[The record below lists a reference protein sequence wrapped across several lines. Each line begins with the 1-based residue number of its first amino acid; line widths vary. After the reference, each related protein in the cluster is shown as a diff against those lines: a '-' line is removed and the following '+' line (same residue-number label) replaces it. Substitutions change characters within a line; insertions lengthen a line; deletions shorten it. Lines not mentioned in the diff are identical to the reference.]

1 LINIFSINEIVN
13 ATNNLL
19 LEAHEDEKK
28 IINNYSSM
36 VNKNNETTN
45 LDVEKNIF
53 PEGQIPG
60 EIENIILEAENSQIQ
75 TKIKEPTK
83 EIGNDNENYVEEFK
97 VNKDELIESMHK
109 TFSKKIKKNTLK
121 LILDLREE
129 IIFLNKNISS
139 LKERKKKEELNNKI
153 LKKNVFD
160 LKQIENKLD
169 HHLKRIQAELDSLKN
184 KNEKL
189 NLDYDLLNEQHKDLI
204 EKNTLLNNDN
214 IQIKSELAAYI
225 NKDSISQSK
234 IIKLEEEILNNNN
247 HLNETTSDNEK
258 VKSELN
264 EYKKTEKDLIEK
276 NILLNNDNIQIKSKL
291 VAYINED
298 SISQSK
304 IIKLEE
310 EISNNNNYLNETTS
324 DNEKVKS
331 ELAAYINEDSISQSK
346 IIKLE
351 EEISNNNNLFN
362 KTASNDEEIK
372 SELNEYKNTEKNLR
386 EKNQELQK
394 SINDLKSNVNHNDR
408 DKTIRELEDKI
419 KHYQDENIRIGSELF
434 ESNKKFEITKE
445 SLSEL
450 QNNRSHLI
458 EKINSINEV
467 IKNEN
472 VVTSV
477 FSSDLEDSKIKIID
491 NNKTTKKDTIDIN
504 EKIKNIFL
512 KD

>member
-1 LINIFSINEIVN
+1 MINIFSINEIVN

-19 LEAHEDEKK
+19 LEAHEDEKT
-28 IINNYSSM
+28 IIKNYSSM

-60 EIENIILEAENSQIQ
+60 EIENIIIEAENSQIQ
-75 TKIKEPTK
+75 TKIKEPIK
-83 EIGNDNENYVEEFK
+83 AIGNDNENYVEKFK

-139 LKERKKKEELNNKI
+139 LKEKKKKEEFNNKI

-189 NLDYDLLNEQHKDLI
+189 NLDYDLLKEQHKDLI
-204 EKNTLLNNDN
+204 EKNILLNNDN

-247 HLNETTSDNEK
+247 LLNETTSDNEE
-258 VKSELN
+258 V
-264 EYKKTEKDLIEK
+264 
-276 NILLNNDNIQIKSKL
+276 
-291 VAYINED
+291 
-298 SISQSK
+298 
-304 IIKLEE
+304 
-310 EISNNNNYLNETTS
+310 
-324 DNEKVKS
+324 
-331 ELAAYINEDSISQSK
+331 
-346 IIKLE
+346 
-351 EEISNNNNLFN
+351 
-362 KTASNDEEIK
+362 K

-394 SINDLKSNVNHNDR
+394 SINDLKSNVDNNDN
-408 DKTIRELEDKI
+408 DTTIRELEDKI

-458 EKINSINEV
+458 DKINSINEV

-477 FSSDLEDSKIKIID
+477 FDVNLEDNKIIVID
-491 NNKTTKKDTIDIN
+491 SNKLTKENMIDLDQ
-504 EKIKNIFL
+504 KIKNIFS
-512 KD
+512 KN

>member
-1 LINIFSINEIVN
+1 MIKIFSINEIVN

-36 VNKNNETTN
+36 VNKNNETIN
-45 LDVEKNIF
+45 LDVKKNLF
-53 PEGQIPG
+53 PEGHIPG

-139 LKERKKKEELNNKI
+139 LKERKKKEELNNRI
-153 LKKNVFD
+153 LKQNVFD

-189 NLDYDLLNEQHKDLI
+189 NLDYDLLKEQHKDLI
-204 EKNTLLNNDN
+204 EKNILLNNDN

-234 IIKLEEEILNNNN
+234 IIKLEEEISNIN
-247 HLNETTSDNEK
+247 HLNETT
-258 VKSELN
+258 
-264 EYKKTEKDLIEK
+264 
-276 NILLNNDNIQIKSKL
+276 
-291 VAYINED
+291 
-298 SISQSK
+298 
-304 IIKLEE
+304 
-310 EISNNNNYLNETTS
+310 
-324 DNEKVKS
+324 
-331 ELAAYINEDSISQSK
+331 
-346 IIKLE
+346 
-351 EEISNNNNLFN
+351 
-362 KTASNDEEIK
+362 SNDEEIK

-386 EKNQELQK
+386 EKNQELKK
-394 SINDLKSNVNHNDR
+394 SINDLKPNLNNNDS

-450 QNNRSHLI
+450 QSNRSHLI

-477 FSSDLEDSKIKIID
+477 FQGDAGNNKIKVTD
-491 NNKTTKKDTIDIN
+491 NNKPEKKDKVDLDK
-504 EKIKNIFL
+504 EIKNIFSSS
-512 KD
+512 

>member
-19 LEAHEDEKK
+19 LEAHEDKKK

-60 EIENIILEAENSQIQ
+60 EIENIILEAENSQIH

-139 LKERKKKEELNNKI
+139 LKERKKKEELNNRI
-153 LKKNVFD
+153 LKQNVFD

-204 EKNTLLNNDN
+204 EKN
-214 IQIKSELAAYI
+214 
-225 NKDSISQSK
+225 
-234 IIKLEEEILNNNN
+234 
-247 HLNETTSDNEK
+247 
-258 VKSELN
+258 
-264 EYKKTEKDLIEK
+264 
-276 NILLNNDNIQIKSKL
+276 ILLNNDNIQIKSKL
-291 VAYINED
+291 GAYINED

-310 EISNNNNYLNETTS
+310 EISNINHLNETTS
-324 DNEKVKS
+324 
-331 ELAAYINEDSISQSK
+331 
-346 IIKLE
+346 
-351 EEISNNNNLFN
+351 
-362 KTASNDEEIK
+362 NDEDIK
-372 SELNEYKNTEKNLR
+372 SELNEYKNIEKNLR

-394 SINDLKSNVNHNDR
+394 SINDLKSNVNNNVN

-419 KHYQDENIRIGSELF
+419 KHYQDENIRIGSELL

-477 FSSDLEDSKIKIID
+477 FSSDLEDSKIEIID
-491 NNKTTKKDTIDIN
+491 NNKTTKKDTIDIDL
-504 EKIKNIFL
+504 KIKNIFSN
-512 KD
+512 K

>member
-1 LINIFSINEIVN
+1 MIKIFSINEIVN

-83 EIGNDNENYVEEFK
+83 EIGNYNENYVEEFK

-139 LKERKKKEELNNKI
+139 LKEKKKKEELNNKI
-153 LKKNVFD
+153 LKQNVFD

-189 NLDYDLLNEQHKDLI
+189 NLDYDLLKEQHKDLI
-204 EKNTLLNNDN
+204 EKNILLNNDN

-234 IIKLEEEILNNNN
+234 IIKLEEEISNIN
-247 HLNETTSDNEK
+247 HLNETTSDN
-258 VKSELN
+258 
-264 EYKKTEKDLIEK
+264 
-276 NILLNNDNIQIKSKL
+276 
-291 VAYINED
+291 
-298 SISQSK
+298 
-304 IIKLEE
+304 
-310 EISNNNNYLNETTS
+310 
-324 DNEKVKS
+324 
-331 ELAAYINEDSISQSK
+331 
-346 IIKLE
+346 
-351 EEISNNNNLFN
+351 
-362 KTASNDEEIK
+362 EEIK
-372 SELNEYKNTEKNLR
+372 SELNEYKNIEKNLR

-394 SINDLKSNVNHNDR
+394 SINDLKSNVNHNDN

-477 FSSDLEDSKIKIID
+477 FSSDLEDSKIEIID
-491 NNKTTKKDTIDIN
+491 NNKTTKKDTIDIDL
-504 EKIKNIFL
+504 KIKNIFSN
-512 KD
+512 K

>member
-1 LINIFSINEIVN
+1 MIKIFSINEIVN

-36 VNKNNETTN
+36 VNKNNETINPDVKKN
-45 LDVEKNIF
+45 LF
-53 PEGQIPG
+53 PEGHIPG
-60 EIENIILEAENSQIQ
+60 EIESIILEAENSQIQ

-83 EIGNDNENYVEEFK
+83 EIGNANENYVEKFK

-153 LKKNVFD
+153 LKQNVFD

-169 HHLKRIQAELDSLKN
+169 HHLKRIQAELDTLKN

-189 NLDYDLLNEQHKDLI
+189 NLDYDLLKEQHEDLI
-204 EKNTLLNNDN
+204 EKNILLNNDN
-214 IQIKSELAAYI
+214 IKIKSELAAYI
-225 NKDSISQSK
+225 NKDSIAQLK
-234 IIKLEEEILNNNN
+234 ITKLEEEILNNNN
-247 HLNETTSDNEK
+247 
-258 VKSELN
+258 
-264 EYKKTEKDLIEK
+264 
-276 NILLNNDNIQIKSKL
+276 LL
-291 VAYINED
+291 
-298 SISQSK
+298 
-304 IIKLEE
+304 
-310 EISNNNNYLNETTS
+310 
-324 DNEKVKS
+324 
-331 ELAAYINEDSISQSK
+331 
-346 IIKLE
+346 
-351 EEISNNNNLFN
+351 N
-362 KTASNDEEIK
+362 KTASNNEEIK
-372 SELNEYKNTEKNLR
+372 SELNKYKNTEKNLR

-408 DKTIRELEDKI
+408 DKTIIELEDKI

-472 VVTSV
+472 IVTSV
-477 FSSDLEDSKIKIID
+477 FQGDVSNNKIKITD
-491 NNKTTKKDTIDIN
+491 NNKPVKKDKIDLDK
-504 EKIKNIFL
+504 EIKNIFSSS
-512 KD
+512 

>member
-1 LINIFSINEIVN
+1 MINIFSINEIVN

-45 LDVEKNIF
+45 PDVEKNIF

-60 EIENIILEAENSQIQ
+60 EIEDIILEAENSQIQ

-139 LKERKKKEELNNKI
+139 LKERKKKEELNNRI
-153 LKKNVFD
+153 LKQNVFD
-160 LKQIENKLD
+160 LKQIKNKLD

-204 EKNTLLNNDN
+204 KKNTLLNNDN

-234 IIKLEEEILNNNN
+234 IIKLEEEI
-247 HLNETTSDNEK
+247 
-258 VKSELN
+258 
-264 EYKKTEKDLIEK
+264 
-276 NILLNNDNIQIKSKL
+276 
-291 VAYINED
+291 
-298 SISQSK
+298 
-304 IIKLEE
+304 
-310 EISNNNNYLNETTS
+310 SNNNNYLNETTS
-324 DNEKVKS
+324 DNEKV
-331 ELAAYINEDSISQSK
+331 
-346 IIKLE
+346 
-351 EEISNNNNLFN
+351 
-362 KTASNDEEIK
+362 K

-408 DKTIRELEDKI
+408 NKTIIELEDKI

-477 FSSDLEDSKIKIID
+477 FNSNLEDSKIKIID
-491 NNKTTKKDTIDIN
+491 SNKPEKKDTVDIDT
-504 EKIKNIFL
+504 KIKNIFF

>member
-1 LINIFSINEIVN
+1 MIKIFSIIEIVN

-36 VNKNNETTN
+36 VNKNNETINPDVKKN
-45 LDVEKNIF
+45 LF
-53 PEGQIPG
+53 PEGHIPG
-60 EIENIILEAENSQIQ
+60 EIESIILEAENSQIQ

-83 EIGNDNENYVEEFK
+83 EIGNNNENYVEEFK

-139 LKERKKKEELNNKI
+139 LKERKKKEELNNRI
-153 LKKNVFD
+153 LKQNVFD

-189 NLDYDLLNEQHKDLI
+189 NLDYDLLKEQHKDLI
-204 EKNTLLNNDN
+204 EKNILLNNDN

-234 IIKLEEEILNNNN
+234 IIKLEEEISNNNN
-247 HLNETTSDNEK
+247 HLNETTSDNE
-258 VKSELN
+258 
-264 EYKKTEKDLIEK
+264 
-276 NILLNNDNIQIKSKL
+276 
-291 VAYINED
+291 
-298 SISQSK
+298 
-304 IIKLEE
+304 
-310 EISNNNNYLNETTS
+310 
-324 DNEKVKS
+324 
-331 ELAAYINEDSISQSK
+331 
-346 IIKLE
+346 
-351 EEISNNNNLFN
+351 
-362 KTASNDEEIK
+362 EIK
-372 SELNEYKNTEKNLR
+372 SELNEYKNIEKNLR

-394 SINDLKSNVNHNDR
+394 SINDLKYNVNNNVN

-477 FSSDLEDSKIKIID
+477 FNSNLEDSKIKIID
-491 NNKTTKKDTIDIN
+491 NNKTTKKDTIDIDT
-504 EKIKNIFL
+504 KIKNIFS
-512 KD
+512 KN

>member
-1 LINIFSINEIVN
+1 VIKIFSINEIVN

-28 IINNYSSM
+28 IIKNYSSM
-36 VNKNNETTN
+36 VNKNNETINPDVKKN
-45 LDVEKNIF
+45 LF
-53 PEGQIPG
+53 PEGHIPG

-75 TKIKEPTK
+75 TKIKEPIK

-153 LKKNVFD
+153 LKQNVFD

-189 NLDYDLLNEQHKDLI
+189 NLDYDLLKEQHKDLI
-204 EKNTLLNNDN
+204 EKNILLNNDN
-214 IQIKSELAAYI
+214 IKIKSELATYI

-234 IIKLEEEILNNNN
+234 IIKLEEEISNNNN

-258 VKSELN
+258 VKSELA
-264 EYKKTEKDLIEK
+264 
-276 NILLNNDNIQIKSKL
+276 
-291 VAYINED
+291 AYINKD

-304 IIKLEE
+304 IAKLEE
-310 EISNNNNYLNETTS
+310 EIL
-324 DNEKVKS
+324 
-331 ELAAYINEDSISQSK
+331 
-346 IIKLE
+346 
-351 EEISNNNNLFN
+351 NNNNLLN

-394 SINDLKSNVNHNDR
+394 SINDLKSNVNNNDS

-434 ESNKKFEITKE
+434 ELNKKFEITKE

-450 QNNRSHLI
+450 QSNRSHLI

-472 VVTSV
+472 IVTSV
-477 FSSDLEDSKIKIID
+477 FQGDVSNNKIKITD
-491 NNKTTKKDTIDIN
+491 NNKPEKKNN
-504 EKIKNIFL
+504 EDLDQEIKNIFSSS
-512 KD
+512 

>member
-1 LINIFSINEIVN
+1 MINIFSINEIVN

-45 LDVEKNIF
+45 LDVKKNIF
-53 PEGQIPG
+53 TEGQIPG
-60 EIENIILEAENSQIQ
+60 EIEDIILEAENSQIQ

-139 LKERKKKEELNNKI
+139 LKEKKKKEELNNKI
-153 LKKNVFD
+153 LKQNVFD

-189 NLDYDLLNEQHKDLI
+189 NLDYDLLKEQHKDLI
-204 EKNTLLNNDN
+204 EKNILLNNDN

-234 IIKLEEEILNNNN
+234 IIKLEEEILNNN
-247 HLNETTSDNEK
+247 
-258 VKSELN
+258 
-264 EYKKTEKDLIEK
+264 DL
-276 NILLNNDNIQIKSKL
+276 L
-291 VAYINED
+291 
-298 SISQSK
+298 
-304 IIKLEE
+304 
-310 EISNNNNYLNETTS
+310 
-324 DNEKVKS
+324 
-331 ELAAYINEDSISQSK
+331 
-346 IIKLE
+346 
-351 EEISNNNNLFN
+351 N

-372 SELNEYKNTEKNLR
+372 SELNEYKNIEKNLR

-394 SINDLKSNVNHNDR
+394 SINDLKSNVNNNVN

-472 VVTSV
+472 IVTSV
-477 FSSDLEDSKIKIID
+477 FQSDAGNNKIIITD
-491 NNKTTKKDTIDIN
+491 NNKPAKKDKVDLDI
-504 EKIKNIFL
+504 EIKNIFSSS
-512 KD
+512 

>member
-1 LINIFSINEIVN
+1 MINIFSINEIVN

-83 EIGNDNENYVEEFK
+83 EIGNYNENYVEEFK

-139 LKERKKKEELNNKI
+139 LKEKKKKEELNNKI
-153 LKKNVFD
+153 LKQNVFD

-189 NLDYDLLNEQHKDLI
+189 NLDYDLLKEQHKDLI
-204 EKNTLLNNDN
+204 EKNILLNNDN

-234 IIKLEEEILNNNN
+234 IIKLEEEISNNNN
-247 HLNETTSDNEK
+247 HLNETTSDNE
-258 VKSELN
+258 
-264 EYKKTEKDLIEK
+264 
-276 NILLNNDNIQIKSKL
+276 
-291 VAYINED
+291 
-298 SISQSK
+298 
-304 IIKLEE
+304 
-310 EISNNNNYLNETTS
+310 
-324 DNEKVKS
+324 
-331 ELAAYINEDSISQSK
+331 
-346 IIKLE
+346 
-351 EEISNNNNLFN
+351 
-362 KTASNDEEIK
+362 EIK
-372 SELNEYKNTEKNLR
+372 SELNEYKNIEKNLR

-394 SINDLKSNVNHNDR
+394 SINDLKSNVNNNDN

-419 KHYQDENIRIGSELF
+419 KHYQDENIRIGSELL

-491 NNKTTKKDTIDIN
+491 NNKTTKKDTIDTMDIN
-504 EKIKNIFL
+504 EKIKNIFSN
-512 KD
+512 K

>member
-1 LINIFSINEIVN
+1 MIKIFSINEIVN

-45 LDVEKNIF
+45 PDVKKNLF
-53 PEGQIPG
+53 PEGHIPG
-60 EIENIILEAENSQIQ
+60 EIENIILQAENSQIQ
-75 TKIKEPTK
+75 TKIKEPIK

-153 LKKNVFD
+153 LKQNVFD

-169 HHLKRIQAELDSLKN
+169 HHLKRIQTELDTLKN

-189 NLDYDLLNEQHKDLI
+189 NLDYDLLKEQH
-204 EKNTLLNNDN
+204 E
-214 IQIKSELAAYI
+214 
-225 NKDSISQSK
+225 
-234 IIKLEEEILNNNN
+234 
-247 HLNETTSDNEK
+247 
-258 VKSELN
+258 
-264 EYKKTEKDLIEK
+264 DLIEK
-276 NILLNNDNIQIKSKL
+276 NILLNNDNIKIKSEL
-291 VAYINED
+291 TAYINKD
-298 SISQSK
+298 SIAQSK
-304 IIKLEE
+304 ITKLEE
-310 EISNNNNYLNETTS
+310 EIL
-324 DNEKVKS
+324 
-331 ELAAYINEDSISQSK
+331 
-346 IIKLE
+346 
-351 EEISNNNNLFN
+351 NNNNLLN

-372 SELNEYKNTEKNLR
+372 SELNDYKNTEKNLR

-408 DKTIRELEDKI
+408 DKTIIELEDKI

-472 VVTSV
+472 IVTSV
-477 FSSDLEDSKIKIID
+477 FQGDVSNNKIKITD
-491 NNKTTKKDTIDIN
+491 NNKPEKKDKVDLDI
-504 EKIKNIFL
+504 EIKNIFSSS
-512 KD
+512 

>member
-1 LINIFSINEIVN
+1 MIKIFSINEIVN

-19 LEAHEDEKK
+19 LEAHEDKKK
-28 IINNYSSM
+28 IIKNYSSM
-36 VNKNNETTN
+36 VNKNNETINPDVKKN
-45 LDVEKNIF
+45 LF
-53 PEGQIPG
+53 PEGHIPG
-60 EIENIILEAENSQIQ
+60 KIESIILEAENSQIQ
-75 TKIKEPTK
+75 TKIKEPIK

-139 LKERKKKEELNNKI
+139 PKERKKKEEHNNKI
-153 LKKNVFD
+153 LKQNVFD

-169 HHLKRIQAELDSLKN
+169 HHLKRIQAELDTLKN

-189 NLDYDLLNEQHKDLI
+189 NLDYDLLKEQHKDLI
-204 EKNTLLNNDN
+204 EKNILLNNDN
-214 IQIKSELAAYI
+214 IQIKSELAAYT

-234 IIKLEEEILNNNN
+234 IIKLEEEISNNNN

-264 EYKKTEKDLIEK
+264 EYKKTEKDLIE
-276 NILLNNDNIQIKSKL
+276 
-291 VAYINED
+291 
-298 SISQSK
+298 
-304 IIKLEE
+304 
-310 EISNNNNYLNETTS
+310 
-324 DNEKVKS
+324 
-331 ELAAYINEDSISQSK
+331 
-346 IIKLE
+346 
-351 EEISNNNNLFN
+351 
-362 KTASNDEEIK
+362 
-372 SELNEYKNTEKNLR
+372 R
-386 EKNQELQK
+386 NQELQK
-394 SINDLKSNVNHNDR
+394 SINDLKSNVNNNDS

-472 VVTSV
+472 IVTSA
-477 FSSDLEDSKIKIID
+477 FGNNLEDNKIKVID
-491 NNKTTKKDTIDIN
+491 SNKLTKENMIDLDQ
-504 EKIKNIFL
+504 KIKNIFAN
-512 KD
+512 K

>member
-1 LINIFSINEIVN
+1 MIKIFSINEIVN

-36 VNKNNETTN
+36 VNKNNETIN
-45 LDVEKNIF
+45 PDVKKNIF
-53 PEGQIPG
+53 PEGHIPG
-60 EIENIILEAENSQIQ
+60 EIENIILQAENSQIQ
-75 TKIKEPTK
+75 TKIKEPIK

-153 LKKNVFD
+153 LKQNVFD

-169 HHLKRIQAELDSLKN
+169 HHLKRIQTELDSLKN

-189 NLDYDLLNEQHKDLI
+189 NLDYDLLKEQHKDLI

-234 IIKLEEEILNNNN
+234 IIKLEEEISNNNN
-247 HLNETTSDNEK
+247 HLNETTSNNEK

-276 NILLNNDNIQIKSKL
+276 N
-291 VAYINED
+291 
-298 SISQSK
+298 
-304 IIKLEE
+304 
-310 EISNNNNYLNETTS
+310 
-324 DNEKVKS
+324 
-331 ELAAYINEDSISQSK
+331 
-346 IIKLE
+346 
-351 EEISNNNNLFN
+351 
-362 KTASNDEEIK
+362 
-372 SELNEYKNTEKNLR
+372 
-386 EKNQELQK
+386 QELQK
-394 SINDLKSNVNHNDR
+394 FINDLKSNINNNDSG
-408 DKTIRELEDKI
+408 KTIRELEDKI

-458 EKINSINEV
+458 DKINSINEV

-477 FSSDLEDSKIKIID
+477 FDVNLEDNKIKVID
-491 NNKTTKKDTIDIN
+491 SNKLTKENMIDLDQ
-504 EKIKNIFL
+504 KIKNIFS
-512 KD
+512 KN

>member
-1 LINIFSINEIVN
+1 MIKIFSIIEIVN

-19 LEAHEDEKK
+19 LEAHDDEKK
-28 IINNYSSM
+28 IIKNYSSM
-36 VNKNNETTN
+36 VNKNNETINPDVKKN
-45 LDVEKNIF
+45 LF
-53 PEGQIPG
+53 PEGHIPG
-60 EIENIILEAENSQIQ
+60 EIESIILEAENSQIQ
-75 TKIKEPTK
+75 TKIKEPIK

-139 LKERKKKEELNNKI
+139 LKERKKKEELNNRI
-153 LKKNVFD
+153 LKQNVFD

-189 NLDYDLLNEQHKDLI
+189 NLDYDLLNEQNKDLI
-204 EKNTLLNNDN
+204 EKNILLNNDN

-234 IIKLEEEILNNNN
+234 IAKLEKEILNNNN
-247 HLNETTSDNEK
+247 LLNETTSDNEV

-264 EYKKTEKDLIEK
+264 KYK
-276 NILLNNDNIQIKSKL
+276 NI
-291 VAYINED
+291 
-298 SISQSK
+298 
-304 IIKLEE
+304 
-310 EISNNNNYLNETTS
+310 
-324 DNEKVKS
+324 
-331 ELAAYINEDSISQSK
+331 
-346 IIKLE
+346 
-351 EEISNNNNLFN
+351 
-362 KTASNDEEIK
+362 
-372 SELNEYKNTEKNLR
+372 EKNLR

-394 SINDLKSNVNHNDR
+394 SINNLKSNVNHNDS
-408 DKTIRELEDKI
+408 DKTLRELEDKI
-419 KHYQDENIRIGSELF
+419 KHYQDENIRIGNELF

-445 SLSEL
+445 NLSEL
-450 QNNRSHLI
+450 QSNRSHLI

-472 VVTSV
+472 VVTSA
-477 FSSDLEDSKIKIID
+477 FDSNLEDNKIKVIDSGKPII
-491 NNKTTKKDTIDIN
+491 K
-504 EKIKNIFL
+504 EKIDLDERVKNIFFS
-512 KD
+512 KKE

>member
-1 LINIFSINEIVN
+1 MINIFSINEIVN

-28 IINNYSSM
+28 IINNYSST
-36 VNKNNETTN
+36 VNKNNETIN
-45 LDVEKNIF
+45 LDVKKNLF
-53 PEGQIPG
+53 PEGHIPG
-60 EIENIILEAENSQIQ
+60 EIESIILEAENSQIQ

-83 EIGNDNENYVEEFK
+83 EISNDNENYVEEFK

-139 LKERKKKEELNNKI
+139 LKEKKKKEELNNKI

-169 HHLKRIQAELDSLKN
+169 HHLKRIQAELVSLKN

-189 NLDYDLLNEQHKDLI
+189 NLDYDLHKEQHKDLI
-204 EKNTLLNNDN
+204 EKNILLNNDN

-234 IIKLEEEILNNNN
+234 IIKLEEEISNNNN
-247 HLNETTSDNEK
+247 HLNETT
-258 VKSELN
+258 
-264 EYKKTEKDLIEK
+264 
-276 NILLNNDNIQIKSKL
+276 
-291 VAYINED
+291 
-298 SISQSK
+298 
-304 IIKLEE
+304 
-310 EISNNNNYLNETTS
+310 
-324 DNEKVKS
+324 
-331 ELAAYINEDSISQSK
+331 
-346 IIKLE
+346 
-351 EEISNNNNLFN
+351 
-362 KTASNDEEIK
+362 SNDEEIK
-372 SELNEYKNTEKNLR
+372 SELNEYKNIEKNLR

-394 SINDLKSNVNHNDR
+394 SINDLKSNVNNNVN

-467 IKNEN
+467 IQNEN
-472 VVTSV
+472 IVTSV
-477 FSSDLEDSKIKIID
+477 FQSDVNNNKIKITD
-491 NNKTTKKDTIDIN
+491 SNKPEKKDKVDLDQ
-504 EKIKNIFL
+504 EIKNIFSSS
-512 KD
+512 

>member
-1 LINIFSINEIVN
+1 MIKIFSIIEIVN

-36 VNKNNETTN
+36 VNKNNETIN
-45 LDVEKNIF
+45 LDVKKNLF
-53 PEGQIPG
+53 PEGHIPG
-60 EIENIILEAENSQIQ
+60 EIESIILEAENSQIQ

-83 EIGNDNENYVEEFK
+83 EIGNNNENYVEEFK

-139 LKERKKKEELNNKI
+139 LKERKKKEELNNRI
-153 LKKNVFD
+153 LKQNVFD

-204 EKNTLLNNDN
+204 EKNILLNNDN

-247 HLNETTSDNEK
+247 
-258 VKSELN
+258 
-264 EYKKTEKDLIEK
+264 
-276 NILLNNDNIQIKSKL
+276 LL
-291 VAYINED
+291 
-298 SISQSK
+298 
-304 IIKLEE
+304 
-310 EISNNNNYLNETTS
+310 
-324 DNEKVKS
+324 
-331 ELAAYINEDSISQSK
+331 
-346 IIKLE
+346 
-351 EEISNNNNLFN
+351 N

-419 KHYQDENIRIGSELF
+419 KHYQDENIRIGSELL

-472 VVTSV
+472 IVTSV
-477 FSSDLEDSKIKIID
+477 FQSDVNNNKIKITD
-491 NNKTTKKDTIDIN
+491 SNKPEKKDKVDLDQ
-504 EKIKNIFL
+504 EIKNIFSSS
-512 KD
+512 

>member
-1 LINIFSINEIVN
+1 MINIFSINEIVN

-83 EIGNDNENYVEEFK
+83 EIGNYNENYVEEFK

-139 LKERKKKEELNNKI
+139 LKEKKKKEELNNKI

-189 NLDYDLLNEQHKDLI
+189 NLDYDLLKEQHKDLI
-204 EKNTLLNNDN
+204 EKNILLNNDN

-234 IIKLEEEILNNNN
+234 IIKLEEEISNIN

-264 EYKKTEKDLIEK
+264 EYK
-276 NILLNNDNIQIKSKL
+276 NI
-291 VAYINED
+291 
-298 SISQSK
+298 
-304 IIKLEE
+304 
-310 EISNNNNYLNETTS
+310 
-324 DNEKVKS
+324 
-331 ELAAYINEDSISQSK
+331 
-346 IIKLE
+346 
-351 EEISNNNNLFN
+351 
-362 KTASNDEEIK
+362 
-372 SELNEYKNTEKNLR
+372 EKNLR

-394 SINDLKSNVNHNDR
+394 SINDLKSNVNNNVN

-419 KHYQDENIRIGSELF
+419 KHYQDENIRIGSELL

-472 VVTSV
+472 VVTSL

-491 NNKTTKKDTIDIN
+491 NNKNTKKDTIDI
-504 EKIKNIFL
+504 
-512 KD
+512 

>member
-1 LINIFSINEIVN
+1 VIKIFSIIEIVN

-19 LEAHEDEKK
+19 LEAHDDEKK
-28 IINNYSSM
+28 IIKNYSSM
-36 VNKNNETTN
+36 VNKNNETINPDVKKN
-45 LDVEKNIF
+45 LF
-53 PEGQIPG
+53 PEGHIPG
-60 EIENIILEAENSQIQ
+60 EIESIILEAENSQIQ
-75 TKIKEPTK
+75 TKIKEPIK

-139 LKERKKKEELNNKI
+139 LKERKKKEELNNRI
-153 LKKNVFD
+153 LKQNVFD

-189 NLDYDLLNEQHKDLI
+189 NLDYDLLNEQNKDLI
-204 EKNTLLNNDN
+204 EKNILLNNDN

-234 IIKLEEEILNNNN
+234 IAKLEKEILNNNN
-247 HLNETTSDNEK
+247 LLNETTSDNEV

-264 EYKKTEKDLIEK
+264 KYK
-276 NILLNNDNIQIKSKL
+276 NI
-291 VAYINED
+291 
-298 SISQSK
+298 
-304 IIKLEE
+304 
-310 EISNNNNYLNETTS
+310 
-324 DNEKVKS
+324 
-331 ELAAYINEDSISQSK
+331 
-346 IIKLE
+346 
-351 EEISNNNNLFN
+351 
-362 KTASNDEEIK
+362 
-372 SELNEYKNTEKNLR
+372 EKNLR

-394 SINDLKSNVNHNDR
+394 SINNLKSNVNHNDS
-408 DKTIRELEDKI
+408 DKTLRELEDKI
-419 KHYQDENIRIGSELF
+419 KHYQDENIRIGNELF

-445 SLSEL
+445 NLSEL
-450 QNNRSHLI
+450 QSNRSHLI

-472 VVTSV
+472 VVTSA
-477 FSSDLEDSKIKIID
+477 FDSNLEDNKIKVIDSGKPII
-491 NNKTTKKDTIDIN
+491 K
-504 EKIKNIFL
+504 EKIDLDERVKNIFFS
-512 KD
+512 KKE